1 MTENE
6 LSQYY
11 KLRKEVEDLEV
22 RIKEFGEG
30 VSGIEIKD
38 IITQSSG
45 KRESIQE
52 KLMLLK
58 DKWVEK
64 RIRALEEYLKIES
77 YIDSVGD
84 PEMRTIMR
92 LRFLDLMTWEDIGG
106 IVHLERTT
114 VSKNM
119 RKYLRGTK

>member
-1 MTENE
+1 MTESE

-77 YIDSVGD
+77 YIDSVDD

-106 IVHLERTT
+106 VVHLERTT